1 MTILA
6 VIDNSPL
13 WQYGKNQ
20 RLNHIFCPAIPYL
33 WKESYPAPH
42 VLRVL
47 GLQEVEGVGSDE
59 ATTHLGGTR
68 VGWQAGKDE
77 ANPSQNGV

>member
-33 WKESYPAPH
+33 WKEFQPPH
-42 VLRVL
+42 LLRVL
-47 GLQEVEGVGSDE
+47 EPQEVEGKGSDE

-68 VGWQAGKDE
+68 VGWEAGKDE
-77 ANPSQNGV
+77 ENPSQSGV